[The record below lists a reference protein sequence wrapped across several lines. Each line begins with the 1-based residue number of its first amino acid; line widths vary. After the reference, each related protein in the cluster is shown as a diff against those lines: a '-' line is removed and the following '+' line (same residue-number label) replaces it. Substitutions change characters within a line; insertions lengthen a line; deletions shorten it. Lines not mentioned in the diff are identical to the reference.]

1 MAKYRFVAVNAE
13 GKEVSGSVDCG
24 SEAEVTELLRNKG
37 METRSVTAAS
47 GGNGTNGATKPAAGR
62 PRAPAPKA
70 KPEKKKPAPSKKS
83 APGGGAK
90 APAQRPFSRP
100 AQKKG
105 AAAPTRE
112 PGFMARVKPKELM
125 TVTRQLATLVD
136 AGLPLV
142 RRLSVLQ
149 RQEKNPLMKFAL
161 ADMSESINAGS
172 TFAEAMNQHPR
183 IFDKLYVN
191 MVRAGELGGVLD
203 KVLISLAEFMEKLQ
217 KIKNKVVSAMVYPV
231 VVLVMALGILFFLM
245 LVIIPKFEKIFD
257 DILGGKL
264 PPLTQFVMYCSE
276 NLVTGAPF
284 ILAGVIAFAVGV
296 HFVKKTEKGEF
307 FFDTL
312 KLRAPLF
319 GPLMR
324 KSAIARFARTLS
336 TLMDSGVPVLQA
348 LTIVGETSGNA
359 VISRG
364 VMSVHDAVKEGE
376 NMAPPIDSTG
386 LFPPMV
392 VSMVEVGEETGD
404 LPQMLYRIAD
414 TYDDEVDNAVA
425 ALTSVIEPILIIFL
439 AVIVGTIVIAL
450 FMPLISIIG
459 GLS

>member
-24 SEAEVTELLRNKG
+24 SEAEVDSLLREKG
-37 METRSVTAAS
+37 MFPTEISLA
-47 GGNGTNGATKPAAGR
+47 GGANGAPKPAVKRAAPAKAAPKKSVKKSAAPKEPKPKPFQR
-62 PRAPAPKA
+62 PPKSKRAPAP
-70 KPEKKKPAPSKKS
+70 
-83 APGGGAK
+83 AK
-90 APAQRPFSRP
+90 A
-100 AQKKG
+100 
-105 AAAPTRE
+105 

-142 RRLSVLQ
+142 RGLGVLQ
-149 RQEKNPLMKFAL
+149 RQEKNPMMRYAL
-161 ADMSESINAGS
+161 ADMSESISAGS
-172 TFAEAMNQHPR
+172 TFAEAMSQHPK

-191 MVRAGELGGVLD
+191 MVKAGELGGVLD
-203 KVLISLAEFMEKLQ
+203 KVLISLAEFMEKMQ

-231 VVLVMALGILFFLM
+231 VVLVMAVGILTFLM
-245 LVIIPKFEKIFD
+245 LYIIPKFEQIFQ
-257 DILGGKL
+257 DILGDTGL
-264 PPLTQFVMYCSE
+264 PPLTQFVMWCSK
-276 NLVTGAPF
+276 NMVSGAPF
-284 ILAGVIAFAVGV
+284 IFGGIVLGSIGI
-296 HFVKKTEKGEF
+296 HFLKRTEGGGY
-307 FFDTL
+307 FFDKL
-312 KLRAPLF
+312 KLYAPLF
-319 GPLMR
+319 GPLVR
-324 KSAIARFARTLS
+324 KSAIARFSRTLS

-348 LTIVGETSGNA
+348 LTIVGETAGNA
-359 VISRG
+359 VIARG
-364 VMSVHDAVKEGE
+364 VQSVHDAVKEGE
-376 NMAPPIDSTG
+376 NMAPPIESTG

-459 GLS
+459 GLST